1 MTYEEM
7 MAMIGGGQESGNL
20 EDQIKMQLEQAASL
34 RKGNTPQM
42 RQAGNVMVAPHPLEL
57 LGGLAKEFAGQ
68 NLQNQA
74 QASQKSVRGIQQ
86 KQFADYLR
94 ALAGGQAPQEPAGNG
109 FQMPKAPTGLQM
121 PAGYGN

>member
-1 MTYEEM
+1 MNYDEM

-34 RKGNTPQM
+34 RKDNTLNM
-42 RQAGNVMVAPHPLEL
+42 RQAGNVMVAPHVLEL
-57 LGGLAKEFAGQ
+57 LGGIAKEYAGQ
-68 NLQNQA
+68 KLQARA
-74 QASQKSVRGIQQ
+74 QESQKSVRAIQQ

-109 FQMPKAPTGLQM
+109 LQLPKQPTGLQM
-121 PAGYGN
+121 PQEY